1 VGGLKREQIETL
13 LDRVQRGE
21 LSVAEAL
28 EQLRAAPL
36 VDLGFAMVDLQRA
49 LRRGFP
55 EVIYGS
61 GKTTDEISEIAE
73 TLTSAGQPLLITRVG
88 PEVHAAVQEFA
99 KDAVYHPR
107 ARAVTLRRG
116 GPTRAR
122 PGVTVMTAGTSD
134 RSVAEE
140 AIVTAEMM
148 GCEVRRVFD
157 VGIAGVHRLLSRRE
171 ALLESTVI
179 IVVAGMEGA
188 LPSIVAGLTDCPIIG
203 VPTSTGYGVGGQG
216 EAALLAMLNSCA
228 GGLTVVNVDNGFGAG
243 YAAALINLPAEGR
256 S

>member
-1 VGGLKREQIETL
+1 MTREQIETL
-13 LDRVQRGE
+13 LEQVRNGE
-21 LSVAEAL
+21 LSVGQAL

-36 VDLGFAMVDLQRA
+36 AELDFAMVDLQRA

-55 EVIYGS
+55 EVVYGP
-61 GKTTDEISEIAE
+61 GKTTDEIFEIAQ
-73 TLTSAGQPLLITRVG
+73 TLYSAGQPLLITRVG
-88 PEVHAAVQEFA
+88 PEVHVAVQKIAE
-99 KDAVYHPR
+99 DAVYHPR

-116 GPTRAR
+116 KPTQGR

-157 VGIAGVHRLLSRRE
+157 VGIAGIHRLLSRRE

-188 LPSIVAGLTDCPIIG
+188 LPSIVAGLTDCPVIG
-203 VPTSTGYGVGGQG
+203 VPTSTGSGVGGQG
-216 EAALLAMLNSCA
+216 KAALLAMLNSCA

-243 YAAALINLPAEGR
+243 YAAALINRPSETG
-256 S
+256 